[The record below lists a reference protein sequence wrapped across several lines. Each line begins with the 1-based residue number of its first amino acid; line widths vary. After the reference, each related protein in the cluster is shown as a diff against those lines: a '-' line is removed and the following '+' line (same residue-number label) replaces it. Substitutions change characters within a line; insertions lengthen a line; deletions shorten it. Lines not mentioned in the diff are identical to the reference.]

1 MRSLIQTS
9 HVTGDTAD
17 EDFMKIAKKFAK
29 KEEEAKKEPEVRRKA
44 PRGRGFGS
52 RGNYHGGFS
61 GYSPAFN
68 PWMMSPMAAM
78 GWTPPAPTAM
88 TPPSHVQVQQ
98 PRSYKAN
105 LRCNN
110 CGDLGHFAKECPKSA
125 MVPK

>member
-1 MRSLIQTS
+1 
-9 HVTGDTAD
+9 
-17 EDFMKIAKKFAK
+17 MKIAKKFAK

-44 PRGRGFGS
+44 ARGRGFGS
-52 RGNYHGGFS
+52 RGNYHGSFG
-61 GYSPAFN
+61 FN
-68 PWMMSPMAAM
+68 PWMMSPMGAM
-78 GWTPPAPTAM
+78 GWTPPAPPAM
-88 TPPSHVQVQQ
+88 TPPSQVQMQQ